1 MVNGSSWPIIQAD
14 TNMASTPITF
24 IILVAT
30 GLVSWRAF
38 EQSALF
44 EKLLHSPYRVKHN
57 KQYYRLFSHML
68 VHADVIHLALNMFVF
83 YSFGRVMETIFT
95 MNWGLMKGRVLFAAL
110 YVLGGVAATLPS
122 MRKHGDNYGYNSVG
136 ASGAV
141 SALLM
146 SYMILF
152 PLNEIA
158 FFFIPMP
165 AFIGVF
171 VFFLLEHFMKRNV
184 RSNIAHDAHIWGAL
198 FGIVFIAIA
207 VPNAIPRFI
216 AQVLSVF

>member
-1 MVNGSSWPIIQAD
+1 MS
-14 TNMASTPITF
+14 TTPITF
-24 IILVAT
+24 IILAVT
-30 GLVSWRAF
+30 VIISWRAS
-38 EQSALF
+38 EQSSLF

-68 VHADVIHLALNMFVF
+68 VHADIMHLALNMFVF
-83 YSFGRVMETIFT
+83 YSFGRVMETIFKV
-95 MNWGLMKGRVLFAAL
+95 NWGAQTGGLLFLAL
-110 YVLGGVAATLPS
+110 YVLGGAVATLPAQ
-122 MRKHGDNYGYNSVG
+122 RKHGDSYGYNAVG
-136 ASGAV
+136 ASGGV

-146 SYMILF
+146 AYMILF

-171 VFFLLEHFMKRNV
+171 VFFLLEYFMKRNV

-198 FGIVFIAIA
+198 FGIAFIALV
-207 VPNAIPRFI
+207 VPSSIPRFI
-216 AQVLSVF
+216 SQVLGAFGG

>member
-1 MVNGSSWPIIQAD
+1 
-14 TNMASTPITF
+14 MASTPLTF
-24 IILVAT
+24 IILAAT
-30 GLVSWRAF
+30 VLVSWRAF

-44 EKLLHSPYRVKHN
+44 EKLLHSPYRVKHQ

-68 VHADVIHLALNMFVF
+68 VHADGIHLALNMFVF
-83 YSFGRVMETIFT
+83 YSFGGVMERLFT
-95 MNWGLMKGRVLFAAL
+95 VNWGDVKGSILFLAL
-110 YVLGGVAATLPS
+110 YILGGVAATLPS
-122 MRKHGDNYGYNSVG
+122 MKKHSDNYGYNSVG
-136 ASGAV
+136 ASGGV

-146 SYMILF
+146 AYMVLF
-152 PLNEIA
+152 PLHEIA

-198 FGIVFIAIA
+198 FGILFVAVV
-207 VPNAIPRFI
+207 VPNSIPRFFS
-216 AQVLSVF
+216 QVFSAF

>member
-1 MVNGSSWPIIQAD
+1 
-14 TNMASTPITF
+14 MAATPITF
-24 IILVAT
+24 IILIAT

-38 EQSALF
+38 EQSSLF
-44 EKLLHSPYRVKHN
+44 EQLLHSPYRVKHQ

-68 VHADVIHLALNMFVF
+68 VHADLIHLALNMFVF
-83 YSFGRVMETIFT
+83 CSFGRVMETIFT
-95 MNWGLMKGRVLFAAL
+95 MNWGLTKGRILFVVL

-198 FGIVFIAIA
+198 FGIVFIAVA
-207 VPNAIPRFI
+207 VPNAIGRFF
-216 AQVLSVF
+216 AQVASVF

>member
-1 MVNGSSWPIIQAD
+1 
-14 TNMASTPITF
+14 
-24 IILVAT
+24 
-30 GLVSWRAF
+30 
-38 EQSALF
+38 
-44 EKLLHSPYRVKHN
+44 
-57 KQYYRLFSHML
+57 
-68 VHADVIHLALNMFVF
+68 MFVF
-83 YSFGRVMETIFT
+83 YSFGRVMESIFT
-95 MNWGLMKGRVLFAAL
+95 LNCGSTKGGVMFIAL
-110 YVLGGVAATLPS
+110 YVLGGAAATLPS

-146 SYMILF
+146 AYMILF

-198 FGIVFIAIA
+198 FGIVFIAVL
-207 VPNAIPRFI
+207 VPNSIPRFI
-216 AQVLSVF
+216 SQVLSVF

>member
-1 MVNGSSWPIIQAD
+1 
-14 TNMASTPITF
+14 MASTPLTF
-24 IILVAT
+24 IILAAT
-30 GLVSWRAF
+30 VLVSWRAF
-38 EQSALF
+38 EQSGLF
-44 EKLLHSPYRVKHN
+44 EKLLHSPYRVKHQ
-57 KQYYRLFSHML
+57 KQYYRLLSHML
-68 VHADVIHLALNMFVF
+68 VHADGIHLALNMFVF
-83 YSFGRVMETIFT
+83 YSFGRVMESIFT
-95 MNWGLMKGRVLFAAL
+95 MNWGSTIGGAMFIAL
-110 YVLGGVAATLPS
+110 YVLGGAAATLPS
-122 MRKHGDNYGYNSVG
+122 MRKHTDNYGYNSVG

-146 SYMILF
+146 AYMVLF

-207 VPNAIPRFI
+207 VPNSIPRFI
-216 AQVLSVF
+216 SQVLSVF

>member
-1 MVNGSSWPIIQAD
+1 
-14 TNMASTPITF
+14 MASTPLTF
-24 IILVAT
+24 IILAAT
-30 GLVSWRAF
+30 IIVSWRAF
-38 EQSALF
+38 EQSGLF
-44 EKLLHSPYRVKHN
+44 EKLLHSPYRVKHQ

-68 VHADVIHLALNMFVF
+68 VHADGIHLALNMFVF
-83 YSFGRVMETIFT
+83 YSFGRVMESIFT
-95 MNWGLMKGRVLFAAL
+95 MNWGSTKGGAMFIGL
-110 YVLGGVAATLPS
+110 YVLGGAAATLPS

-146 SYMILF
+146 AYMVLF

-184 RSNIAHDAHIWGAL
+184 QSNIAHDAHIWGAL
-198 FGIVFIAIA
+198 FGIVFISLA
-207 VPNAIPRFI
+207 VPNSIPRFI
-216 AQVLSVF
+216 NQVLSVF

>member
-1 MVNGSSWPIIQAD
+1 MS
-14 TNMASTPITF
+14 STPITF
-24 IILVAT
+24 IILAAT
-30 GLVSWRAF
+30 VLVSWRAF
-38 EQSALF
+38 EQSPLF

-68 VHADVIHLALNMFVF
+68 VHADVMHLALNMFVF
-83 YSFGRVMETIFT
+83 YSFGRVLESIFRAT
-95 MNWGLMKGRVLFAAL
+95 WGAQQGGILFTAL

-136 ASGAV
+136 ASGGV
-141 SALLM
+141 SSLLM
-146 SYMILF
+146 AYMILF

-198 FGIVFIAIA
+198 FGIAFVALV
-207 VPNAIPRFI
+207 VPSSIPRFI
-216 AQVLSVF
+216 SQVLGTFGG

>member
-1 MVNGSSWPIIQAD
+1 
-14 TNMASTPITF
+14 MASTPLTF
-24 IILVAT
+24 IILAAT
-30 GLVSWRAF
+30 ILVSWRAF

-44 EKLLHSPYRVKHN
+44 EKLLHSPYRVKHQ

-68 VHADVIHLALNMFVF
+68 VHADGIHLALNMFVF
-83 YSFGRVMETIFT
+83 YSFGRVLEAIFRI
-95 MNWGLMKGRVLFAAL
+95 NWGIQTGSILFIAL

-122 MRKHGDNYGYNSVG
+122 LRKHSDNYGYNSVG
-136 ASGAV
+136 ASGGV

-146 SYMILF
+146 AYMILF
-152 PLNEIA
+152 PMNEIA

-198 FGIVFIAIA
+198 FGIVFVALA
-207 VPNAIPRFI
+207 VPRSIPRFI
-216 AQVLSVF
+216 EQVLGAF

>member
-1 MVNGSSWPIIQAD
+1 MS
-14 TNMASTPITF
+14 STPITF
-24 IILVAT
+24 IILAAT
-30 GLVSWRAF
+30 VLVSWRAF
-38 EQSALF
+38 EQSPLF

-68 VHADVIHLALNMFVF
+68 VHADVMHLALNMFVF
-83 YSFGRVMETIFT
+83 YSFGRVLESIFRAT
-95 MNWGLMKGRVLFAAL
+95 WGEQQGGILFTAL

-136 ASGAV
+136 ASGGV
-141 SALLM
+141 SSLLM
-146 SYMILF
+146 AYMILF

-198 FGIVFIAIA
+198 FGIAFVALV
-207 VPNAIPRFI
+207 VPSSIPRFI
-216 AQVLSVF
+216 SQVLSAFGG

>member
-1 MVNGSSWPIIQAD
+1 MV
-14 TNMASTPITF
+14 STPLTF
-24 IILVAT
+24 IILAAT
-30 GLVSWRAF
+30 VLVSWRAF
-38 EQSALF
+38 EQSGLF
-44 EKLLHSPYRVKHN
+44 EKLLHSPYRVKHQ

-68 VHADVIHLALNMFVF
+68 VHADGIHLALNMFVF
-83 YSFGRVMETIFT
+83 YSFGRVMESIFT
-95 MNWGLMKGRVLFAAL
+95 INWGGTKGGAMFVAL
-110 YVLGGVAATLPS
+110 YVLGGAAATLPS
-122 MRKHGDNYGYNSVG
+122 MRKHADNYGYNSVG

-146 SYMILF
+146 AYMVLF

-198 FGIVFIAIA
+198 FGIVFIAVA
-207 VPNAIPRFI
+207 VPNSIPRFI
-216 AQVLSVF
+216 SQVLSVF

>member
-1 MVNGSSWPIIQAD
+1 
-14 TNMASTPITF
+14 MASTPLTF
-24 IILVAT
+24 IILAAT
-30 GLVSWRAF
+30 VLVSWRAF

-44 EKLLHSPYRVKHN
+44 EKLLHSPYRVKHQ
-57 KQYYRLFSHML
+57 KQYYRLFTHML
-68 VHADVIHLALNMFVF
+68 VHADGIHLALNMFVF
-83 YSFGRVMETIFT
+83 YSFGRVMESIFT
-95 MNWGLMKGRVLFAAL
+95 MNWGSMKGGLMFIAL

-146 SYMILF
+146 AYMILF

-198 FGIVFIAIA
+198 FGIVFIAVL
-207 VPNAIPRFI
+207 VPQSIPRFI
-216 AQVLSVF
+216 TQVLSTFS

>member
-1 MVNGSSWPIIQAD
+1 MMS
-14 TNMASTPITF
+14 STPITF
-24 IILVAT
+24 IILAAT
-30 GLVSWRAF
+30 VLVSWRAF
-38 EQSALF
+38 EQSPLF

-68 VHADVIHLALNMFVF
+68 VHADVMHLALNMFVF
-83 YSFGRVMETIFT
+83 YSFGRVLESIFRAT
-95 MNWGLMKGRVLFAAL
+95 WGAQQGGILFTAL

-136 ASGAV
+136 ASGGV
-141 SALLM
+141 SSLLM
-146 SYMILF
+146 AYMILF

-198 FGIVFIAIA
+198 FGIAFVALV
-207 VPNAIPRFI
+207 VPSSIPRFI
-216 AQVLSVF
+216 SQVLGTFGG

>member
-1 MVNGSSWPIIQAD
+1 
-14 TNMASTPITF
+14 MASTPLTF
-24 IILVAT
+24 IILAAT
-30 GLVSWRAF
+30 VLVSWRAF
-38 EQSALF
+38 DQSGLF
-44 EKLLHSPYRVKHN
+44 EKLLHNPYRVKHQ

-83 YSFGRVMETIFT
+83 YSFGRVMESIFT
-95 MNWGLMKGRVLFAAL
+95 MNWGSSKGSAMFLAL
-110 YVLGGVAATLPS
+110 YILGGVAATLPS

-146 SYMILF
+146 AYMILF

-184 RSNIAHDAHIWGAL
+184 KSNIAHDAHIWGAL
-198 FGIVFIAIA
+198 FGIVFIAVT
-207 VPNAIPRFI
+207 VPNSIPRFI

>member
-1 MVNGSSWPIIQAD
+1 MSA
-14 TNMASTPITF
+14 TPLTF
-24 IILVAT
+24 IILAAT
-30 GLVSWRAF
+30 LLVSWRAF

-83 YSFGRVMETIFT
+83 YSFGRVLESIFKAT
-95 MNWGLMKGRVLFAAL
+95 WGAQQGGILFLLL

-146 SYMILF
+146 AYMILF

-198 FGIVFIAIA
+198 FGIAFVA
-207 VPNAIPRFI
+207 VVVPSSIPRFI
-216 AQVLSVF
+216 SQVLGAF

>member
-1 MVNGSSWPIIQAD
+1 
-14 TNMASTPITF
+14 MAETPVTF
-24 IILVAT
+24 IILLAT
-30 GLVSWRAF
+30 GIVSWRAF
-38 EQSALF
+38 EQSSLF
-44 EKLLHSPYRVKHN
+44 EKLLHSPYRVKHQ

-68 VHADVIHLALNMFVF
+68 VHADFIHLALNMFVF
-83 YSFGRVMETIFT
+83 YSFGRVMEAIFT
-95 MNWGLMKGRVLFAAL
+95 INWGPMKGRLLFIAL

-198 FGIVFIAIA
+198 FGIVFIALV
-207 VPNAIPRFI
+207 VPNSLPRFF
-216 AQVLSVF
+216 AQVASVF

>member
-1 MVNGSSWPIIQAD
+1 
-14 TNMASTPITF
+14 MASTPLTF
-24 IILVAT
+24 IILAAT
-30 GLVSWRAF
+30 ILVSWRAF

-44 EKLLHSPYRVKHN
+44 EKLLHSPYRVKHQ

-68 VHADVIHLALNMFVF
+68 VHADGIHLALNMFVF
-83 YSFGRVMETIFT
+83 YSFGRVLEAIFRI
-95 MNWGLMKGRVLFAAL
+95 NWGIQTGSILFIAL

-122 MRKHGDNYGYNSVG
+122 LRKHSDNYGYNSVG
-136 ASGAV
+136 ASGGV

-146 SYMILF
+146 AYMILF
-152 PLNEIA
+152 PMNEIA

-198 FGIVFIAIA
+198 FGIVFVAVA
-207 VPNAIPRFI
+207 VPRSIPRFI
-216 AQVLSVF
+216 EQVLGAF

>member
-1 MVNGSSWPIIQAD
+1 
-14 TNMASTPITF
+14 
-24 IILVAT
+24 
-30 GLVSWRAF
+30 
-38 EQSALF
+38 
-44 EKLLHSPYRVKHN
+44 
-57 KQYYRLFSHML
+57 ML
-68 VHADVIHLALNMFVF
+68 VHADGIHLALNMFVF
-83 YSFGRVMETIFT
+83 YSFGRVMESIFT
-95 MNWGLMKGRVLFAAL
+95 LNWGSMQGGLMFIAL

-146 SYMILF
+146 AYMILF

-198 FGIVFIAIA
+198 FGILFIAVL
-207 VPNAIPRFI
+207 VPQSIPRFI
-216 AQVLSVF
+216 TQVLSTFS

>member
-1 MVNGSSWPIIQAD
+1 
-14 TNMASTPITF
+14 MASTPLTF
-24 IILVAT
+24 IILAAT
-30 GLVSWRAF
+30 ILVSWRAF

-44 EKLLHSPYRVKHN
+44 EKLLHSPYRVKHQR
-57 KQYYRLFSHML
+57 QYYRLFSHML
-68 VHADVIHLALNMFVF
+68 VHADGIHLALNMFVF
-83 YSFGRVMETIFT
+83 YSFGRVMERIFT
-95 MNWGLMKGRVLFAAL
+95 LNWGSTTGGALFLAL
-110 YVLGGVAATLPS
+110 YILGGAAATLPS

-146 SYMILF
+146 AYMILF

-198 FGIVFIAIA
+198 FGIVFIAVT
-207 VPNAIPRFI
+207 VPNSIPRFI
-216 AQVLSVF
+216 TQVMSAF